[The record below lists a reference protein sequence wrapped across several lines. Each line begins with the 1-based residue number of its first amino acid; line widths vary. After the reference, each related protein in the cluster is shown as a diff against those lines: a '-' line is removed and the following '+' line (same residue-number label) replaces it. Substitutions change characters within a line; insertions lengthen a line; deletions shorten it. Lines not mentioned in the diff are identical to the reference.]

1 MFVTTPTNF
10 TPANPLEYPKFP
22 RHVRAEIGR
31 RLFRE
36 KNPLGT
42 TEPWTRSSEE
52 NVVCPRTMRYPRDL
66 PPPLCPIRD
75 VGSVE
80 SVVQFQPRRLKVKLV
95 VSRFS
100 VNEKFSSRMQPRLS
114 RAITGLIME
123 ISIPEWFWREKYALI
138 SVFSNINLVIND
150 SVRFLLGVVKKFNYT
165 RRECLIGL
173 GNFFLF
179 FLSQISLIKFLW
191 FIDM

>member
-1 MFVTTPTNF
+1 MHYKIEVNLSLSPSATYNTIEANIIKKSCQEFVDTALCISEAMFVTTPTNF
-10 TPANPLEYPKFP
+10 TPANPLKYPKFP

-80 SVVQFQPRRLKVKLV
+80 SVVQFQPRWLKVKLV

-123 ISIPEWFWREKYALI
+123 IGIPEWF
-138 SVFSNINLVIND
+138 
-150 SVRFLLGVVKKFNYT
+150 
-165 RRECLIGL
+165 
-173 GNFFLF
+173 
-179 FLSQISLIKFLW
+179 
-191 FIDM
+191 